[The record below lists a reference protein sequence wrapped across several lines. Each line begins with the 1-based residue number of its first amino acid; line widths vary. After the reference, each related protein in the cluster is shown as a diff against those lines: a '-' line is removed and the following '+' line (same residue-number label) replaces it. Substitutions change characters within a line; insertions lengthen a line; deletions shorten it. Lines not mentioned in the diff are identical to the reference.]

1 MNQYFYE
8 DQVFTIDKKGSV
20 KFGLVVENEVPS
32 DGEYENHTETEK
44 FLRKGELRVVWYPE
58 GKDEIILERNVG
70 LADRTLMPGDVV
82 RRMTE
87 SDTQRGYCREI
98 RVKAD
103 LKILGNSRYII
114 KDVLSERLV
123 PLVSIPRDNAVCLN
137 GWVGSTKNI
146 DEKLT
151 LRSTCGSV
159 LELRPDIDYFPFKD
173 KNNRSVF
180 SSNLFYVGQQ
190 LIGPVYELD
199 NAKWIIQTPDM
210 RTSRKHKAER
220 KFTVQSVEVDG
231 VYVHWQ
237 CKASCEENS
246 SSGES
251 GIPKSYIT
259 GEDLKKMKRLN
270 LFESCMLQ
278 INDKNYLNVAES
290 DVIVRKSQWKKEQS
304 NKYRIL
310 SSRTNQNLEN
320 SEASNNT
327 YEQYD
332 TEKFKLTE
340 CEKQSVNV
348 QNKLN
353 ECDRTKLCPQS
364 KKFLESDEWQTEEEE
379 DEEVLSDSGTTAS
392 SCSSNPT
399 PKGSP
404 KKSPLLSHKIRK
416 LKKHKQRDPKER
428 QIPQIG
434 DRVVTEVLVVY
445 SWATVVWQ
453 DGSIEKD
460 IPSTELCPIHH
471 LDDHEFFPAD
481 FVLAA
486 NDSANFNPSY
496 RDYGVIQKVDHLG
509 RIAKVKWFSTYTN
522 IDEPTPIYK
531 GESEVS
537 VYDLKDHP
545 DFQYRPG
552 TIVIRVANFPSDQ
565 QCATAGQ
572 VVDNYPEGRVKV
584 WWVDGTVSMCWPQD
598 LFEVGQYDSENNF
611 WGNGGDS
618 DDESW
623 QTEDEFSEPGGMP
636 QQQHLTANLERARKA
651 MARLEEL
658 FIINPNLQ
666 SQEVMKKLLMVY
678 KKCRYLDRLMNTSFF
693 HESNFMGLVERVR
706 KGGSQTTAERVLEK
720 KNRLFNETPLSGN
733 IAQSSVENT
742 SNTGKT
748 LTKKISL
755 LEATKSSSSNSNSH
769 EDNSSYCSFESTKS
783 CFQPSTRQASQ
794 ESPTK
799 KQNLLVVASEA
810 WKQQGKFHST
820 SSDISSITDDNLKL
834 SSCSSPSSAYK
845 TPSPKKGEEI
855 EKNSTDSGILITLD
869 NGSLESSKQIIE
881 APESNSSSF
890 VITVCAKLCSL
901 IKIQLVKALQEINN
915 RYCPSDTFKEIVEL
929 EMDSK
934 VIAKIDSEFEEEEIS
949 SPDEVKSFNLTDC
962 AAMTKKEEYKNK
974 TKIEGEK
981 SCIDNFQVIDHV
993 PSTHKYHLT
1002 VFHPTNPHSFYKA
1015 VQKEHKLLKNSLPSG
1030 VWTITFEDRLDLLSV
1045 LIQGPT
1051 KTPYED
1057 GLFAFDIQLGH
1068 DYPKSPPLCHYISYC
1083 RDRLNPNLYEDGKV
1097 CVSLLGTWSGRGTEI
1112 WCPNSSTL
1120 LQVIVSLQGLI
1131 LVDEPYYNEAGYEKQ
1146 RGTQQGKE
1154 NSRMYNEMVVLKLVQ
1169 SMTKLISSPP
1179 EVFGDIIQEHFRRNG
1194 ENFYYRI
1201 KSWMELS
1208 GNNSNDACKSS
1219 TSEGKCSA
1227 ISKPEFPLIP
1237 ASKGFCL
1244 TLVTVLDG
1252 FYQKLHEIKAVS

>member
-1 MNQYFYE
+1 M
-8 DQVFTIDKKGSV
+8 
-20 KFGLVVENEVPS
+20 
-32 DGEYENHTETEK
+32 
-44 FLRKGELRVVWYPE
+44 
-58 GKDEIILERNVG
+58 
-70 LADRTLMPGDVV
+70 
-82 RRMTE
+82 
-87 SDTQRGYCREI
+87 C
-98 RVKAD
+98 
-103 LKILGNSRYII
+103 
-114 KDVLSERLV
+114 DVLTFFL
-123 PLVSIPRDNAVCLN
+123 LD
-137 GWVGSTKNI
+137 
-146 DEKLT
+146 
-151 LRSTCGSV
+151 
-159 LELRPDIDYFPFKD
+159 
-173 KNNRSVF
+173 F
-180 SSNLFYVGQQ
+180 SG
-190 LIGPVYELD
+190 
-199 NAKWIIQTPDM
+199 
-210 RTSRKHKAER
+210 
-220 KFTVQSVEVDG
+220 
-231 VYVHWQ
+231 
-237 CKASCEENS
+237 
-246 SSGES
+246 
-251 GIPKSYIT
+251 
-259 GEDLKKMKRLN
+259 
-270 LFESCMLQ
+270 
-278 INDKNYLNVAES
+278 
-290 DVIVRKSQWKKEQS
+290 

-310 SSRTNQNLEN
+310 SSRTNQNLDN
-320 SEASNNT
+320 SEASNNSH
-327 YEQYD
+327 EPLD
-332 TEKFKLTE
+332 TEKFKLIE
-340 CEKQSVNV
+340 CDKQSESV

-353 ECDRTKLCPQS
+353 ECDRTKLCPKTQ
-364 KKFLESDEWQTEEEE
+364 KFLESDEWQTEEEE

-453 DGSIEKD
+453 DGTIEKD

-720 KNRLFNETPLSGN
+720 KNRLFNETPCAVISGN
-733 IAQSSVENT
+733 PTPSTPAEST

-845 TPSPKKGEEI
+845 TPSPKKVDEV

-869 NGSLESSKQIIE
+869 NGLSENSNQIIE

-915 RYCPSDTFKEIVEL
+915 RYCPSDTFKEIVDL

-934 VIAKIDSEFEEEEIS
+934 VIAKIDSEFEDEESS
-949 SPDEVKSFNLTDC
+949 SPDEVKSFDLTDG
-962 AAMTKKEEYKNK
+962 AVMLKKVEDRSSKK
-974 TKIEGEK
+974 LADEK
-981 SCIDNFQVIDHV
+981 QKDASNIDNFQVIDHV

-1002 VFHPTNPHSFYKA
+1002 VFHPLNPHAFYRA

-1030 VWTITFEDRLDLLSV
+1030 VWIITFEDRLDLLSV
-1045 LIQGPT
+1045 LIRGPT

-1146 RGTQQGKE
+1146 RGNIDE
-1154 NSRMYNEMVVLKLVQ
+1154 
-1169 SMTKLISSPP
+1169 
-1179 EVFGDIIQEHFRRNG
+1179 
-1194 ENFYYRI
+1194 
-1201 KSWMELS
+1201 
-1208 GNNSNDACKSS
+1208 SN
-1219 TSEGKCSA
+1219 
-1227 ISKPEFPLIP
+1227 LY
-1237 ASKGFCL
+1237 L
-1244 TLVTVLDG
+1244 
-1252 FYQKLHEIKAVS
+1252 

>member
-1 MNQYFYE
+1 M
-8 DQVFTIDKKGSV
+8 
-20 KFGLVVENEVPS
+20 
-32 DGEYENHTETEK
+32 
-44 FLRKGELRVVWYPE
+44 
-58 GKDEIILERNVG
+58 
-70 LADRTLMPGDVV
+70 
-82 RRMTE
+82 
-87 SDTQRGYCREI
+87 
-98 RVKAD
+98 
-103 LKILGNSRYII
+103 
-114 KDVLSERLV
+114 
-123 PLVSIPRDNAVCLN
+123 
-137 GWVGSTKNI
+137 
-146 DEKLT
+146 
-151 LRSTCGSV
+151 
-159 LELRPDIDYFPFKD
+159 
-173 KNNRSVF
+173 
-180 SSNLFYVGQQ
+180 
-190 LIGPVYELD
+190 
-199 NAKWIIQTPDM
+199 
-210 RTSRKHKAER
+210 
-220 KFTVQSVEVDG
+220 
-231 VYVHWQ
+231 
-237 CKASCEENS
+237 
-246 SSGES
+246 
-251 GIPKSYIT
+251 
-259 GEDLKKMKRLN
+259 
-270 LFESCMLQ
+270 
-278 INDKNYLNVAES
+278 
-290 DVIVRKSQWKKEQS
+290 
-304 NKYRIL
+304 
-310 SSRTNQNLEN
+310 
-320 SEASNNT
+320 
-327 YEQYD
+327 
-332 TEKFKLTE
+332 
-340 CEKQSVNV
+340 
-348 QNKLN
+348 
-353 ECDRTKLCPQS
+353 
-364 KKFLESDEWQTEEEE
+364 
-379 DEEVLSDSGTTAS
+379 LSDSGTTAS

-416 LKKHKQRDPKER
+416 LKKHKQRDQKEK
-428 QIPQIG
+428 QIPQVG

-453 DGSIEKD
+453 DGTIEQD

-552 TIVIRVANFPSDQ
+552 TIVIRVANFPCDQ

-584 WWVDGTVSMCWPQD
+584 WWVDGTVTMCWPQD

-623 QTEDEFSEPGGMP
+623 QTEDEFSEPGGLP

-678 KKCRYLDRLMNTSFF
+678 KKCRYLDRLMNTTFF

-706 KGGSQTTAERVLEK
+706 KGGSQTTAERVQEK
-720 KNRLFNETPLSGN
+720 KNRLFNETPCEVFNNGKV
-733 IAQSSVENT
+733 AETVAENP
-742 SNTGKT
+742 SKP

-799 KQNLLVVASEA
+799 KQNLLVVASEV
-810 WKQQGKFHST
+810 WNKQGKFHST
-820 SSDISSITDDNLKL
+820 SSDISSITDDNMKL
-834 SSCSSPSSAYK
+834 STCSSPSSAYK
-845 TPSPKKGEEI
+845 TPSPKRGDEI

-869 NGSLESSKQIIE
+869 SGSSESSKQIIE

-929 EMDSK
+929 DMDSK
-934 VIAKIDSEFEEEEIS
+934 AIAKMDSEFEEEEIS
-949 SPDEVKSFNLTDC
+949 SPDEVKSYEIT
-962 AAMTKKEEYKNK
+962 AQSVTQPAPVEEVS
-974 TKIEGEK
+974 TA
-981 SCIDNFQVIDHV
+981 DNFHVMDHV

-1002 VFHPTNPHSFYKA
+1002 VFHPISPHSFFKA
-1015 VQKEHKLLKNSLPSG
+1015 VQKEHKLLKNSLPIG
-1030 VWTITFEDRLDLLSV
+1030 VWIKTFEDRLDLLSV
-1045 LIQGPT
+1045 LIQGP
-1051 KTPYED
+1051 KRTPYED
-1057 GLFAFDIQLGH
+1057 GLFAFDIQLGQ

-1097 CVSLLGTWSGRGTEI
+1097 CVSLLGTWSGRGTEV

-1120 LQVIVSLQGLI
+1120 LQVIVSIQGLI

-1146 RGTQQGKE
+1146 RGE
-1154 NSRMYNEMVVLKLVQ
+1154 
-1169 SMTKLISSPP
+1169 
-1179 EVFGDIIQEHFRRNG
+1179 
-1194 ENFYYRI
+1194 
-1201 KSWMELS
+1201 
-1208 GNNSNDACKSS
+1208 
-1219 TSEGKCSA
+1219 
-1227 ISKPEFPLIP
+1227 
-1237 ASKGFCL
+1237 
-1244 TLVTVLDG
+1244 
-1252 FYQKLHEIKAVS
+1252 